1 MEPRELTIKSKP
13 KYRSGG
19 AMGIL
24 KLLITTRS
32 AMMIAAKTSIFI
44 LSNSI
49 ALSCQKRFEKGWV
62 KVSRETLPV
71 VLIVFSIKKSN
82 PPNKSIRCYCKN
94 ACKNM
99 QIFLPS
105 VTAGC
110 GDCTATSG
118 GRVQP
123 CTELYTLIRLS
134 FRLRINSLY
143 PQHLRNSLPPTLF
156 FCYHSRTHIKN
167 QAFY

>member
-19 AMGIL
+19 AMGIF

-32 AMMIAAKTSIFI
+32 AMMIAAKTSI
-44 LSNSI
+44 LMLLNSD
-49 ALSCQKRFEKGWV
+49 ALNCQKRFEKGWV